1 MAWIC
6 ELVCHSRPNLKHL
19 DFNVGEHL
27 AMLMQGDPRFRK
39 LQKVN
44 IVDKRNVTFYSVPQA
59 TRFCRL
65 YGKAETPM
73 TWLELVNSQSA
84 LPQNL

>member
-27 AMLMQGDPRFRK
+27 AMLMQGDARFRK
-39 LQKVN
+39 LQ
-44 IVDKRNVTFYSVPQA
+44 
-59 TRFCRL
+59 
-65 YGKAETPM
+65 
-73 TWLELVNSQSA
+73 
-84 LPQNL
+84 